1 MREAEALCDK
11 VALIDRGQLLAVERP
26 AELARYVA
34 KYERIDVE
42 GASETLLAAL
52 RTHAGVASINR
63 AAQGDGH
70 RIELA
75 DGAAHRSVLALL
87 VETGVTSITT
97 SRPSL
102 EEVYV
107 HLIGDR
113 GLEV

>member
-1 MREAEALCDK
+1 
-11 VALIDRGQLLAVERP
+11 VSP
-26 AELARYVA
+26 A
-34 KYERIDVE
+34 
-42 GASETLLAAL
+42 AS
-52 RTHAGVASINR
+52 R
-63 AAQGDGH
+63 
-70 RIELA
+70 
-75 DGAAHRSVLALL
+75 HRSVLALL